1 MAQSIYRQLTGKRRK
16 LHMFTQLFL
25 GPDHLLLVLS
35 SRFEERYQRFYFKDI
50 QALVVTGLPSRT
62 WLQASLGVLAG
73 TAFLLALTV
82 VPIAGWRALLGMI
95 GVIPTAIALTD
106 YLRGER
112 CSMILKTAVSNEPL
126 PPVSRMSVAR
136 LVISR
141 LKPAIEQTQQGGW
154 TAEMTPAS
162 GTPVLAPRPVQLP
175 SASRL
180 VPAVFGLVTLDAVIY
195 VAARLTRR
203 NEILFLLLYTVFTE
217 IVLAMAALRRRGD
230 DPRWILFS
238 LSGVIAACA
247 ALDVLGGIGLF
258 GYLFF
263 TAATTRAPS
272 LNYEQFMIQPYP
284 QIMMWWGCGWRAVVA
299 AAGWAAYFIRIER
312 AGESPSG
319 SPSGGPAS
327 LQ

>member
-1 MAQSIYRQLTGKRRK
+1 
-16 LHMFTQLFL
+16 MFTQLFL
-25 GPDHLLLVLS
+25 GPDHLLLVRS

-62 WLQASLGVLAG
+62 WLQASMGVLAG
-73 TAFLLALTV
+73 IIFLLALTV

-95 GVIPTAIALTD
+95 GVFPAVLALAD

-141 LKPAIEQTQQGGW
+141 LKPAIEQTQQGEW

-162 GTPVLAPRPVQLP
+162 GMPVMAPRPLQLP
-175 SASRL
+175 PASRL
-180 VPAVFGLVTLDAVIY
+180 VPAVFGLVSLDAMIY

-203 NEILFLLLYTVFTE
+203 NEILVLLLYTVLTE
-217 IVLAMAALRRRGD
+217 IVLAVAALRRRGD

-238 LSGVIAACA
+238 LSGVIAVCA
-247 ALDVLGGIGLF
+247 ALDIVGGLGLF
-258 GYLFF
+258 GFF
-263 TAATTRAPS
+263 AWVASEDRTAGTTNTARFLS
-272 LNYEQFMIQPYP
+272 LPYP
-284 QIMMWWGCGWRAVVA
+284 QAVMWWGFGWRAVVA
-299 AAGWAAYFIRIER
+299 AAAWAAYFVRVR
-312 AGESPSG
+312 SAGESPSTSLG
-319 SPSGGPAS
+319 GGPSS